1 MSDAQ
6 MNWKRE
12 LQRTAECPQVD
23 RLPGILTLVE
33 SEHVAHCARC
43 QAEMALWKEF
53 RNGKTSLSEAAA
65 VQWISSELR
74 RRFSTGSVNA
84 VPSNVVSMASRRKV
98 LPPRALAAAAMLVV
112 ALGIGYMAQNREP
125 SAGGAPNRSDF
136 YRSSRIK
143 VTTPSGD
150 VTSSP
155 ARLEW
160 TPVAGASS
168 YDVSVL
174 EVDRTILWQGN
185 SLEPRVA
192 LPSTVTAQFVPGK
205 TIFWEVTARR
215 GTAVLAQS
223 GTERFRVALK

>member
-12 LQRTAECPQVD
+12 LQRTADCPQVD
-23 RLPGILTLVE
+23 QLSGDFTAVE
-33 SEHVAHCARC
+33 ADHVAHCARC
-43 QAEMALWKEF
+43 QTEMALWEEF
-53 RNGKTSLSEAAA
+53 RDGKTSLSEAGA
-65 VQWISSELR
+65 VQWISSELQR
-74 RRFSTGSVNA
+74 RLGAGSSNI
-84 VPSNVVSMASRRKV
+84 VPFAPRRKI

-125 SAGGAPNRSDF
+125 SVDGALSRTDF

-143 VTTPSGD
+143 VTTPVGD
-150 VTSSP
+150 VAASP
-155 ARLEW
+155 AELQW

-168 YDVSVL
+168 YDVAIL
-174 EVDRTILWQGN
+174 EVDRTVLWQGK
-185 SLEPRVA
+185 SQEPRVA

-215 GTAVLAQS
+215 GATVLAQS